1 MRAWKGEK
9 DINET
14 IHFTFSI
21 SASFQGGV
29 LTNGGPKST
38 NKGEATMKLFSAHR
52 LFITILVL
60 AFGSLSFVTNA
71 LSECIYAKVSP
82 EERRAKNAIERLNK
96 EGHKLQGSVLNN
108 LLSEGKVIENLI
120 QTFHTCNGS
129 LQLEAAALDQR
140 AKSHNKEV
148 ELTDQWGRDLQVRF
162 DACENKPKDCD
173 ASALDSEIAQYH
185 ARVEEI
191 NQRKA
196 KFEKEHED
204 LANLTGSENEE
215 YNKRYIDFA
224 TKVESAFTEYEKG
237 KKRDISIF

>member
-1 MRAWKGEK
+1 
-9 DINET
+9 
-14 IHFTFSI
+14 
-21 SASFQGGV
+21 
-29 LTNGGPKST
+29 
-38 NKGEATMKLFSAHR
+38 MKLHCLVAVI
-52 LFITILVL
+52 LFL
-60 AFGSLSFVTNA
+60 ALGSLSFVTNA
-71 LSECIYAKVSP
+71 SSECKYAKVSP

-96 EGHKLQGSVLNN
+96 EGYKLQGSVLDN

-162 DACENKPKDCD
+162 EECESEAKKCD
-173 ASALDSEIAQYH
+173 TSALDAEIAQYR

-196 KFEKEHED
+196 EFEKESD
-204 LANLTGSENEE
+204 NLANLIGSENEE

-224 TKVESAFTEYEKG
+224 TKVESAFTECEKG
-237 KKRDISIF
+237 KKRGISIF